1 MKRQIRFGVFE
12 TNSSSTHSLQIC
24 TKDEFN
30 RWVNGELLLDSYND
44 NFVTADSI
52 KTLTEYEKKNVK
64 EWYDKRRQKY
74 WKSWDELTEEEHE
87 ELYKEELDRK
97 LSDSYRYKTHN
108 DYMYYGDLET
118 FTQSY
123 TSPSGDE
130 LVAFGY
136 YGYDG

>member
-30 RWVNGELLLDSYND
+30 RWVDGELLLDSYND

-52 KTLTEYEKKNVK
+52 KTLTEDEKKNVK

-87 ELYKEELDRK
+87 ELYQEELDSK